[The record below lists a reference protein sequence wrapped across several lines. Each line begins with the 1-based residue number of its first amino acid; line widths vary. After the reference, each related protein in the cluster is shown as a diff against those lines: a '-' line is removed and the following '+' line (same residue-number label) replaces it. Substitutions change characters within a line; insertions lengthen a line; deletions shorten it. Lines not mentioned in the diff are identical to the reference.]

1 MLIINLAKNISR
13 AILSLRTIVLWREN
27 TKSFLSRFAINFLQE
42 HFGKERVTPWLLQK
56 EKRGSAKFDVSK
68 KGLFSGIGKN
78 INHMGSVDST
88 PIPHALRVRKSR

>member
-56 EKRGSAKFDVSK
+56 EKLGSAKFDVSK
-68 KGLFSGIGKN
+68 GLFSGIGKS
-78 INHMGSVDST
+78 INHMGSMDST